1 MCQRVCLCLRVSAS
15 LCVCLC
21 LLGRGYYYSWLHGGK
36 VVRGR
41 FPKEP
46 CSLPQYR
53 VAAGINCCPPRGL
66 HQPDHQ
72 CMPCVTSV
80 PKSLRS
86 QCCFFSTLSHLPRG
100 DLGATWG
107 PPEDGSGGR
116 KSPDPCV
123 IPWKAPCQMLTLNCW
138 TNEKL
143 STTGKSYWDL
153 GISRLL
159 LWLLS

>member
-1 MCQRVCLCLRVSAS
+1 MGGCVGVCV
-15 LCVCLC
+15 CVCLSVC
-21 LLGRGYYYSWLHGGK
+21 VCVCWWGDTITHDGT

-72 CMPCVTSV
+72 CVPCVSFV

-86 QCCFFSTLSHLPRG
+86 QSCFFSTLSHLPRG
-100 DLGATWG
+100 SWR
-107 PPEDGSGGR
+107 PSEDGSGGR

-123 IPWKAPCQMLTLNCW
+123 IPWTAPCQMLTLNC
-138 TNEKL
+138 
-143 STTGKSYWDL
+143 
-153 GISRLL
+153 
-159 LWLLS
+159 